1 MTRPSDGLWT
11 ASKLRSRKESSVYV
25 YFPSCKFQAQ
35 YPETAKRIKAFLEER
50 SVRVTGCCRQNYDK
64 LAPEDQP
71 ITVCQTCRIIVGDN
85 NPEQKPISLFEYLD
99 ALEDVRWPDHSGEA
113 ITVQDCFRALQYAEK
128 TSEHELLAIRSLL
141 RKMNYTVLELTGT
154 EEERTY
160 DGAFLYNHM
169 MEGNLKLAPETF
181 RNFEPYVHVM
191 DKESML
197 MDIREYASRFDT
209 NVVCYCNACA
219 AGLKNTL
226 PKEWQGYHLA
236 ELLFPEGA

>member
-11 ASKLRSRKESSVYV
+11 VSKLRSRKESSVYV

-113 ITVQDCFRALQYAEK
+113 ITVQDCFRALQYAE
-128 TSEHELLAIRSLL
+128 
-141 RKMNYTVLELTGT
+141 
-154 EEERTY
+154 EERTY

-181 RNFEPYVHVM
+181 GGFEPFVHAM
-191 DKESML
+191 DKESMAKDL
-197 MDIREYASRFDT
+197 RDYVRRFETD
-209 NVVCYCNACA
+209 VVCYCNSCA
-219 AGLKNTL
+219 AGLKNSL
-226 PKEWQGYHLA
+226 PEGIQAYHLA
-236 ELLFPEGA
+236 ELLFAEGA